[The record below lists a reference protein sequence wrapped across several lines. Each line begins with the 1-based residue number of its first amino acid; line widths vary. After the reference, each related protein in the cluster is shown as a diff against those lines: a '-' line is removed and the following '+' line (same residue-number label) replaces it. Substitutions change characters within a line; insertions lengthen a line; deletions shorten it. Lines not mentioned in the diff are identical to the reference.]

1 MARVVS
7 GLVEHMAF
15 STLSLSLGSAF
26 FKDDLHS
33 LGMADTRP

>member
-15 STLSLSLGSAF
+15 LTMLLSLGSAF
-26 FKDDLHS
+26 FKDNFHS